1 MALAGTNLEQA
12 RSYNRRVV
20 VEIVRLS
27 GPISRAEIA
36 RASGL
41 SAQTVSNI
49 AEELLRAGL
58 LVASGRRTG
67 GRGQPPIELQLDPAG
82 GFTIGLSLDHR
93 RLVAVL
99 VDLAG
104 DRRAEVEIATAA
116 PTPAEALPLM
126 ADAVARLRRSARV
139 AGRRILGAGVVMPT
153 LFEAGSPI
161 SFGPTSLP
169 AWDGFP
175 LTERLSA
182 RLAMPVLVEND
193 ATAAAVGEQ
202 LYGAG
207 RGLGDFLYV
216 YFGVGL
222 GSGLVVGGRPYRG
235 AGGRAGELG
244 HLVAVPGG
252 RPCLCG
258 NRGCLERYVSLA
270 AAQAVAS
277 GPQADAADI
286 DPARLEAAF
295 VAGDPQ
301 LDAWLT
307 EAAGHFR
314 TALASVE
321 NLLDPETVILGGLLG
336 PAMRRAFI
344 KRLGPLAPSVA
355 DRPGRA
361 RPRVV
366 EAALGP
372 ETPALGAAALPLFH
386 RLAPGLRPEEGAEAA
401 SSTFAF

>member
-1 MALAGTNLEQA
+1 MALAGTNLEHA

-20 VEIVRLS
+20 VETVRLH
-27 GPISRAEIA
+27 GPLSRAEIA
-36 RASGL
+36 RATGL

-49 AEELLRAGL
+49 AEELLESGL
-58 LVASGRRTG
+58 LAAAGRRTG
-67 GRGQPPIELQLDPAG
+67 GRGQPPVELALNPGG

-104 DRRAEVEIATAA
+104 GRRAEVEVATAA

-126 ADAVARLRRSARV
+126 ADAVGRLRRRARV
-139 AGRRILGAGVVMPT
+139 EAGRILGAGVVMPV
-153 LFEAGSPI
+153 LFEAGSPV

-182 RLAMPVLVEND
+182 LLGMPVLVEND
-193 ATAAAVGEQ
+193 ATAAAVGER

-207 RGLGDFLYV
+207 RDLRDFLYV

-222 GSGLVVGGRPYRG
+222 GSGLIVGGQPHRG
-235 AGGRAGELG
+235 AGGRAGEIG
-244 HLVAVPGG
+244 HMMAVPDG

-258 NRGCLERYVSLA
+258 RRGCLERYVSLA
-270 AAQAVAS
+270 AAHAALA
-277 GPQADAADI
+277 GPDADAADI
-286 DPARLEAAF
+286 DPAGLEAAF
-295 VAGDPQ
+295 LAGNPG

-314 TALASVE
+314 AALASIE
-321 NLLDPETVILGGLLG
+321 NLLDPETVILGGLLP
-336 PAMRRAFI
+336 PAMRRAFLD
-344 KRLGPLAPSVA
+344 RLAPLAPSVA

-361 RPRVV
+361 RPRIV
-366 EAALGP
+366 EAGLGP
-372 ETPALGAAALPLFH
+372 ETPALGAAALPLSH
-386 RLAPGLRPEEGAEAA
+386 RLAPSLRSGEGAAEGA
-401 SSTFAF
+401 SAFDF

>member
-1 MALAGTNLEQA
+1 MALAGTNLEHA

-20 VEIVRLS
+20 VETVRTS
-27 GPISRAEIA
+27 GAISRAEIA
-36 RASGL
+36 RATGL

-49 AEELLRAGL
+49 AEELLGAGL

-67 GRGQPPIELQLDPAG
+67 GRGQPPIELAINPGG

-104 DRRAEVEIATAA
+104 ERRAEVEIATAA
-116 PTPAEALPLM
+116 PTPAAALPLM
-126 ADAVARLRRSARV
+126 ADAVARLRR
-139 AGRRILGAGVVMPT
+139 AGRVEGARILGAGVVMPT
-153 LFEAGSPI
+153 LFEAGSPV

-182 RLAMPVLVEND
+182 LLEMPVLVEND
-193 ATAAAVGEQ
+193 ATAAAVGER

-207 RGLGDFLYV
+207 RDLRDFVYV

-222 GSGLVVGGRPYRG
+222 GAGIITGGQPHRG

-244 HLVAVPGG
+244 HMVVVPGG

-258 NRGCLERYVSLA
+258 NHGCLERYVSLA
-270 AAQAVAS
+270 AAHAAVA
-277 GPQADAADI
+277 GPDADASDI

-295 VAGDPQ
+295 LAGEPT
-301 LDAWLT
+301 LDAWLSD
-307 EAAGHFR
+307 AAGHFR
-314 TALASVE
+314 AALANIE
-321 NLLDPETVILGGLLG
+321 NLLDPETVILGGLLP
-336 PAMRRAFI
+336 PAMRRTFLA
-344 KRLGPLAPSVA
+344 RLEPLPPSVA
-355 DRPGRA
+355 ARPGRA
-361 RPRVV
+361 MPRLI
-366 EAALGP
+366 EAGLGP

-386 RLAPGLRPEEGAEAA
+386 RLAPRLATGAAGGA
-401 SSTFAF
+401 SAFDF